1 MKEKDDWMKAFKKS
15 KDIEIIET
23 VVKRD
28 NEQIS
33 KIFDIG
39 VSFFFILNGRLI

>member
-1 MKEKDDWMKAFKKS
+1 MKEKEDWMKAFKKA

-23 VVKRD
+23 NIKRD

-39 VSFFFILNGRLI
+39 VSFY